1 MDNARDGLSS
11 WDSGSGRERL
21 NGGDDGG
28 VDNGE
33 ESSKKLGSE
42 SQEVMLG
49 GEEGNGGTF
58 GLGWALAFSNLW
70 TNGVDW
76 LARLGK

>member
-1 MDNARDGLSS
+1 M
-11 WDSGSGRERL
+11 

-33 ESSKKLGSE
+33 ESPKQLGSE

-49 GEEGNGGTF
+49 GEEGGGGTL
-58 GLGWALAFSNLW
+58 GLGWALAFNNLW
-70 TNGVDW
+70 TKGVDW
-76 LARLGK
+76 FARFGE

>member
-1 MDNARDGLSS
+1 LTRPWVAGCLGILEAEENV
-11 WDSGSGRERL
+11 L

-49 GEEGNGGTF
+49 GEEGNGGAF
-58 GLGWALAFSNLW
+58 GLG
-70 TNGVDW
+70 
-76 LARLGK
+76 